1 MSWRLPLGWAPP
13 AAPSAPLLLGL
24 LCLGVLTLAA
34 AAALSLGDYRVP
46 LEALPGIL
54 WHGGDSN
61 AAFVVHEL
69 RLPRLLTGLLAGA
82 ALGMAGAIAQSITR
96 NPLGEPG
103 LLGVTAGAAFAMV
116 LGMAFARL
124 STPAMLACGTLGGLF
139 AALLTFAIGLR
150 TRLEPLQLT
159 LVGMSVNLFFLS
171 AITLVLVS
179 SQTEA
184 NGIYYWLSGSL
195 ANRTWE
201 HVGMLWAWVLGGLA
215 LGLACARILD
225 LLALD
230 ETMLTS
236 LGLQVTRWRL
246 LLGLTAVVL
255 SAATVAA
262 TGPIAFVGLVA
273 PHLVRSGL
281 TLAGERTTHRTL
293 LPLSALAGASL
304 VCGADL
310 IAKWQEI
317 PVGILCV
324 LVGGPLLVHLIRRQG
339 T

>member
-1 MSWRLPLGWAPP
+1 M
-13 AAPSAPLLLGL
+13 LLGL